1 MGIFSTP
8 NPFDGIIEK
17 VTDAKNT
24 AEDWGH
30 IMDLCDQ
37 VQQHKNGAKECLKAI
52 VKRLNHQDPHVVL
65 QAVTVL
71 DACANNCGKEFRL
84 EIASREFE
92 NEFRRILGRTQPKVQ
107 EKLRGLLKSWA
118 EGEFKGDSQLSLIPS
133 LYQKLKQEGVDFSST
148 SDDPTSKKRVQQVS
162 KDPNVVSSQ
171 QEEDDIAKAIQMS
184 LQETKSSVKGSVAA
198 SSNSTLYPS
207 NSLYGSLAA
216 APGASAGAVGGNGNS
231 SSTGTS
237 SSSSPKKDEK
247 KARALYDFEA
257 AEDNEMTFKAGEI
270 VIILDDSDANWWK
283 GSNHR
288 GEGLFPANFVTPDLK
303 AEPEQFKEQRR
314 RSVQFNE
321 EVEVV
326 TNTAPPTLV
335 EDLSTP
341 EVSEEKIDTVL
352 QLLHEADPTQPESDA
367 PELPGQEDQV
377 YRMGPLIDAELE
389 AVDRRHAQ
397 LTRLST
403 ELVDALNLYHQ
414 LMHENIQGGYGMPMP
429 NGGYNPYA
437 GPPSLPHQQQPPQF
451 NGYYPQPPNN
461 GVPTMVPPGG
471 YPGPAAPQPQ
481 MPPQAPN
488 GNGGAENN
496 QMYAGSA
503 PPPPTPPMPH
513 HDPGKQ
519 GGVPPLQQ
527 APPQSHF
534 TPQEAAMA
542 SAWLNGAGLP
552 QGPPVGPPVSM
563 GYQPVVSGYQNP
575 PMPQM

>member
-133 LYQKLKQEGVDFSST
+133 LYQKLKQEGMDFSSA

-184 LQETKSSVKGSVAA
+184 LNEGKSGVKSSGASVA
-198 SSNSTLYPS
+198 SSSSTLYPS
-207 NSLYGSLAA
+207 NSLYGGLAA
-216 APGASAGAVGGNGNS
+216 AGASVAAGGNTS
-231 SSTGTS
+231 SAGTS

-270 VIILDDSDANWWK
+270 VIIIDNSDANWWK

-288 GEGLFPANFVTPDLK
+288 GEGLFPANFVSTDLNT
-303 AEPEQFKEQRR
+303 EPEQFKEQRR

-326 TNTAPPTLV
+326 TTAPILV

-341 EVSEEKIDTVL
+341 EVSEEKIDNVL

-367 PELPGQEDQV
+367 PQLPAQEDQV

-414 LMHENIQGGYGMPMP
+414 LMHENIQNQGGGYGMPLP
-429 NGGYNPYA
+429 NGGYNPYV
-437 GPPSLPHQQQPPQF
+437 GPTSLPHQQQQQPPQF
-451 NGYYPQPPNN
+451 NGGYYPQPPVSSAP
-461 GVPTMVPPGG
+461 GMVPPGT
-471 YPGPAAPQPQ
+471 YPTQAAPQPQ
-481 MPPQAPN
+481 APTAS
-488 GNGGAENN
+488 GTPGGENN
-496 QMYAGSA
+496 QIYAGSA
-503 PPPPTPPMPH
+503 PPPPTPTMPH
-513 HDPGKQ
+513 HYPAKQ
-519 GGVPPLQQ
+519 GVPPLQQ
-527 APPQSHF
+527 PPPQSHF
-534 TPQEAAMA
+534 LPQQAAMA
-542 SAWLNGAGLP
+542 AEWLNSGGGLP
-552 QGPPVGPPVSM
+552 SYNQIQP
-563 GYQPVVSGYQNP
+563 PVVSGYQNP